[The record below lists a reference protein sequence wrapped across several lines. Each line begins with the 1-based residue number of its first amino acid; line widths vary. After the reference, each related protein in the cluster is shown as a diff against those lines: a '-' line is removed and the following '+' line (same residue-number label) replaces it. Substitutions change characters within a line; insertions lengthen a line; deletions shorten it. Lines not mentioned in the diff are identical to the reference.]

1 MNAPSSIA
9 EAPTHVRW
17 SVIRE
22 ISLRMTR
29 MYWHRSVTWMPSSFS
44 TAEQNPKLLMRGET

>member
-9 EAPTHVRW
+9 EAPTQVRW
-17 SVIRE
+17 SEMRE
-22 ISLRMTR
+22 ISLRITR
-29 MYWHRSVTWMPSSFS
+29 MYWHRSVTWMPRSFS